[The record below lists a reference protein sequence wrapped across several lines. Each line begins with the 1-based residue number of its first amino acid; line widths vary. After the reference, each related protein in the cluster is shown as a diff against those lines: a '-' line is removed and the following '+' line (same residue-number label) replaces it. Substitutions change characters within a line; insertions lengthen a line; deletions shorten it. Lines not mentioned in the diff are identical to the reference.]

1 MYTSA
6 IAACAVPH
14 LSLSAFAI
22 QTRLSN
28 SACYDFSSFSNILPS
43 AKIISKKRKA
53 AKGKWERKRL
63 NWGDKNKPKLNKVLN
78 KGNNRFRASVYV
90 LHMIIHFTIQH
101 FPGRDAVSPLKE
113 VVHNKK
119 VLTGST
125 VGRLESLLLF
135 LLGPG
140 IFVEWWPS
148 SKSPPLTLLEG
159 EVALRLLEPM
169 ESNFFYNEERC
180 S

>member
-1 MYTSA
+1 
-6 IAACAVPH
+6 
-14 LSLSAFAI
+14 
-22 QTRLSN
+22 
-28 SACYDFSSFSNILPS
+28 
-43 AKIISKKRKA
+43 
-53 AKGKWERKRL
+53 
-63 NWGDKNKPKLNKVLN
+63 
-78 KGNNRFRASVYV
+78 
-90 LHMIIHFTIQH
+90 MITHFTTQH
-101 FPGRDAVSPLKE
+101 FPDRGTVFPRKK
-113 VVHNKK
+113 VVHNTK

-169 ESNFFYNEERC
+169 ESNFFYNEETC

>member
-1 MYTSA
+1 
-6 IAACAVPH
+6 
-14 LSLSAFAI
+14 
-22 QTRLSN
+22 
-28 SACYDFSSFSNILPS
+28 
-43 AKIISKKRKA
+43 
-53 AKGKWERKRL
+53 
-63 NWGDKNKPKLNKVLN
+63 
-78 KGNNRFRASVYV
+78 
-90 LHMIIHFTIQH
+90 MIIHFTIQH
-101 FPGRDAVSPLKE
+101 LSDRDTVSPLK

-119 VLTGST
+119 ILTGST

-169 ESNFFYNEERC
+169 ESNFFYNEDRC

>member
-1 MYTSA
+1 
-6 IAACAVPH
+6 
-14 LSLSAFAI
+14 
-22 QTRLSN
+22 
-28 SACYDFSSFSNILPS
+28 
-43 AKIISKKRKA
+43 
-53 AKGKWERKRL
+53 
-63 NWGDKNKPKLNKVLN
+63 
-78 KGNNRFRASVYV
+78 
-90 LHMIIHFTIQH
+90 MIIHFTIQH
-101 FPGRDAVSPLKE
+101 LPDRDTVSPLK

-119 VLTGST
+119 ILTGST

-169 ESNFFYNEERC
+169 ESNFFYNEDRC